1 MPRNLV
7 IVESP
12 SKATTI
18 KKFLGPDFDVMA
30 SVGHVV
36 DLPKKGL
43 GVDTRKNFNP
53 KYVVVPG
60 KEKLL
65 ADLRKASHNVDQ
77 VYLAPDPDREGEAIS
92 WHLAN
97 ALELKHPLR
106 AVFNEITKS
115 GVREGIENPREIDE
129 RLVNAQQAR
138 RVLDRLVGYKI
149 SPLLWRKV
157 LRGTSAGR
165 VQSVALRLICDR
177 EEEWVAFVPVEYWSI
192 DADLSK
198 QKQKKLFPASLLRP
212 RAQEDKEK
220 FQVTSGEQAQTITE
234 NVRNSPWEVAAVEA
248 KKTRSMAPPPFTTSS
263 MQQEAST
270 RLRFAP
276 KKTMRAAQGLYEGVD
291 LGGER
296 VGLITYMRTD
306 STRVSN
312 EAQAAVRG
320 YIQGNFGKQYIGPG
334 PKTKQKANVQG
345 AHEAIRPT
353 DVNRTPDSV
362 KAYLSADAFKLYGL
376 VWRRFVASFMAPAV
390 FDSTRVLINAGDY
403 VFAANG
409 SVMHFPGYYAVS
421 PREEK
426 DTALPVLEV
435 GEQLDLHE
443 LKPEQHFTEPPPR
456 YTEAS
461 LIKEL
466 EERGIGRPSTYVPI
480 ISTIVERKY
489 VAVVQRRFEPLELGK
504 KVNEVMKL
512 HFPRIVDI
520 GFTAEIETELDR
532 VEEGDEEWVRVI
544 RDFYEPFKVTLA
556 EAEKSMEAVEWPV
569 VTLDETCPE
578 CGEQLVIKHGRFGEF
593 ISCSNYPTCKYSRQI
608 VDKVGIVCPDDG
620 GDIIRRHT
628 KRGRIFY
635 GCANFPKCRWA
646 SWDEPIPEPCPVC
659 GGLVLRSTRNKTLRC
674 TVSEEH
680 DVSTMGGSEAQ
691 PPAAVEPA
699 QEPALVPVP

>member
-18 KKFLGPDFDVMA
+18 KKFLGPDFEVMA

-65 ADLRKASHNVDQ
+65 VELRRASRGAEQ

-97 ALELKHPLR
+97 ALEIEHPLR

-115 GVREGIENPREIDE
+115 GVSEGIQHPRQIDE

-177 EEEWVAFVPVEYWSI
+177 EAERLAFVPEEFWSI
-192 DADLSK
+192 QAELAK
-198 QKQKKLFPASLLRP
+198 RNQKKTFEAGLLRRRDQGP
-212 RAQEDKEK
+212 KEK
-220 FQVTSGEQAQTITE
+220 LTVRSGEEAKAVTD
-234 NVRNSPWEVAAVEA
+234 NVTDAVWEVAAVEA
-248 KKTRSMAPPPFTTSS
+248 KKTRSMPPGPFNTSS
-263 MQQEAST
+263 MQQDASNK
-270 RLRFAP
+270 LRFAP
-276 KKTMRAAQGLYEGVD
+276 KRTMRVAQSLYEGVD
-291 LGGER
+291 LGGDR
-296 VGLITYMRTD
+296 VGVITYMRTD
-306 STRVSN
+306 STRVAP
-312 EAQAAVRG
+312 EAQVAVRN
-320 YIQGNFGKQYIGPG
+320 YIEATFGKQYVGPG
-334 PKTKQKANVQG
+334 PRTKEKAHVQG

-353 DVNRTPDSV
+353 EVTRTPDSI
-362 KAYLSADAFKLYGL
+362 KAHLSADEFKLYNL
-376 VWRRFVASFMAPAV
+376 IWRRFVAGFMAPAV
-390 FDSTRVLINAGDY
+390 FDSTRALITAGDY
-403 VFAANG
+403 VFAATG
-409 SVMHFPGYYAVS
+409 SVNIFQGHYAIAT
-421 PREEK
+421 RDEK
-426 DTALPVLEV
+426 DTTLPVLEV
-435 GEQLDLHE
+435 GERLDLQ
-443 LKPEQHFTEPPPR
+443 KITPEQHFTEPPPR

-480 ISTIVERKY
+480 ISTIVDRKY
-489 VAVVQRRFEPLELGK
+489 VKVEQRRFEPLELGV
-504 KVNEVMKL
+504 KVNDVMKSY
-512 HFPRIVDI
+512 FPRIVDI
-520 GFTAEIETELDR
+520 GFTAAIENELDR
-532 VEEGDEEWVRVI
+532 VEEGSEEWVRVI

-556 EAEKSMEAVEWPV
+556 EAEKTMEAVEWPV
-569 VTLDETCPE
+569 VTLDEICPQ
-578 CGEQLVIKHGRFGEF
+578 CGQHNLVIKRGRFGEF
-593 ISCSNYPTCKYSRQI
+593 ISCSNYPECKYSRQI
-608 VDKVGIVCPDDG
+608 LDTIGVACPEDG
-620 GDIIRRHT
+620 GEIIRRRT

-635 GCANFPKCRWA
+635 GCANFPNCRWA
-646 SWDEPIPEPCPVC
+646 SWDEPVGDPCPVC
-659 GGLVLRSTRNKTLRC
+659 GGLVVKSSKNRSVLRC
-674 TVSEEH
+674 TVGGEEH
-680 DVSTMGGSEAQ
+680 LLEIAIQSQ
-691 PPAAVEPA
+691 PARD
-699 QEPALVPVP
+699 PVLTESP

>member
-30 SVGHVV
+30 SIGHVV

-65 ADLRKASHNVDQ
+65 ADLRRASHSVDQ
-77 VYLAPDPDREGEAIS
+77 VYLAPDPDREGEAMS
-92 WHLAN
+92 WHLAHV
-97 ALELKHPLR
+97 LEIKHPLR
-106 AVFNEITKS
+106 AVFNEITKR
-115 GVREGIENPREIDE
+115 GVKEGIDHPRQIDE

-177 EEEWVAFVPVEYWSI
+177 EEEREAFVPAEYWTLE
-192 DADLSK
+192 AQLSK
-198 QKQKKLFPASLLRP
+198 EKQRKTFPAGLLR
-212 RAQEDKEK
+212 RISQGEKEK
-220 FQVTSGEQAQTITE
+220 LSLTSESETRAVTD
-234 NVRNSPWEVAAVEA
+234 NVRNASWRVSGVES
-248 KKTRSMAPPPFTTSS
+248 KKTRSMPPLPYTTSS
-263 MQQEAST
+263 MQQDAST

-276 KKTMRAAQGLYEGVD
+276 RKTMRVAQGLYEGVD

-296 VGLITYMRTD
+296 AGLITYMRTD
-306 STRVSN
+306 STRIAD
-312 EAQAAVRG
+312 EAQTAVRG
-320 YIQGNFGKQYIGPG
+320 YIASRHGKSYIGPG
-334 PKTKQKANVQG
+334 PRTKQKANVQG

-353 DVNRTPDSV
+353 DVNRHPDSV
-362 KAYLSADAFKLYGL
+362 KPFLSGDEFKLYNL

-403 VFAANG
+403 VFVANG
-409 SVMHFPGYYAVS
+409 SVINFPGYYAVWT
-421 PREEK
+421 REEK
-426 DTALPVLEV
+426 DTSLPVLTE
-435 GEQLDLHE
+435 GEQLDVHD

-456 YTEAS
+456 YTEAG

-466 EERGIGRPSTYVPI
+466 EELGIGRPSTYVPI
-480 ISTIVERKY
+480 ISTIVDRKY
-489 VAVVQRRFEPLELGK
+489 VIVEQRRFAPLDLGK
-504 KVNEVMKL
+504 KVNQVMKL
-512 HFPRIVDI
+512 HFPRIVDV

-532 VEEGDEEWVRVI
+532 IEEGDEEWVRVMEE
-544 RDFYEPFKVTLA
+544 FYEPFKATLA
-556 EAEKSMEAVEWPV
+556 DAEKSMEAVEWPV
-569 VTLDETCPE
+569 QPIDEACPD
-578 CGEQLVIKHGRFGEF
+578 CGEQLVIKRGRFGEF
-593 ISCSNYPTCKYSRQI
+593 ISCSNYPTCRYARQI
-608 VDKVGIVCPDDG
+608 QEKIGISCPEDA
-620 GDIIRRHT
+620 GDIIKRRT

-635 GCANFPKCRWA
+635 GCANFPTCKWA
-646 SWDEPIPEPCPVC
+646 SWDEPVPEPCPVC
-659 GGLVLRSTRNKTLRC
+659 GGLVVRSSRNKNVLRC
-674 TVSEEH
+674 TR
-680 DVSTMGGSEAQ
+680 GGEKHSLEAIIGKEVERE
-691 PPAAVEPA
+691 PSLAVA
-699 QEPALVPVP
+699 H